1 MPEIKLRNQ
10 PFDVAFSPS
19 ANALCAALLT
29 GEIKA
34 WNYDDSTGKTS
45 KAWSVRPT
53 KRTARALHFSGD
65 GTELWMGGKS
75 GIVAQI
81 DAETGAVK
89 WHDDVAHESPVNRVF
104 SINPQLIASGD
115 DEGVI
120 KFWDAR
126 KPSPIR
132 QYTQHWDYISDF
144 TYFDDKRLLV
154 STSGD
159 GHLSAIDIRRSK
171 AEPLHQ
177 SADQEDEL
185 LSITQIK
192 GGDKFVVGTGL
203 GVLSIWDRGKGLGDS
218 VDRMLGHPA
227 SVDAVVALSE
237 DIVATGSEDGMVRVI
252 QIQPNTFLGV
262 IATHD
267 EYPIER
273 LALDRSSKWLASVSH
288 DECIKLT
295 DCEGM
300 FEDDSDAEDV
310 EMGDDT
316 DEGGAGDAEETMD
329 QDQHQDSD
337 DNDDDDESAPAAP
350 VDWGSDSDDD
360 MPQQPKRKQRK
371 GQHKVGKDRVHEDAG
386 FFDDL

>member
-10 PFDVAFSPS
+10 PFDVAFSPRAS
-19 ANALCAALLT
+19 VLCAALLT

-34 WNYDDSTGKTS
+34 WTYDDAGATTT
-45 KAWSVRPT
+45 AWSARPT
-53 KRTARALHFSGD
+53 KRTARALHFSPD
-65 GTELWMGGKS
+65 GNDIWMGGKS
-75 GIVAQI
+75 GIIAQL
-81 DAETGAVK
+81 DASTGAVK
-89 WHDDVAHESPVNRVF
+89 WHAEAHAAPVNRVHVV
-104 SINPQLIASGD
+104 NPQLVASGD
-115 DEGVI
+115 DDGVI

-126 KPSPIR
+126 APSQIR
-132 QYTQHWDYISDF
+132 EYTQHWDYISDF
-144 TYFDDKRLLV
+144 AYFEDRRLLV
-154 STSGD
+154 ATSGD
-159 GHLSAIDIRRSK
+159 GHLSAIDIRRNK
-171 AEPLHQ
+171 AEPAHL

-185 LSITQIK
+185 LSVCPIK
-192 GGDKFVVGTGL
+192 GGEKFVVGTGL
-203 GVLSIWDRGKGLGDS
+203 GVLSVWDRSKGWEDG

-252 QIQPNTFLGV
+252 QVQPNSFLGV

-273 LALDRSSKWLASVSH
+273 LALDRSAKWLASVSH

-300 FEDDSDAEDV
+300 FEDDSGAEDV
-310 EMGDDT
+310 EMGD
-316 DEGGAGDAEETMD
+316 EEEEGDAAMD
-329 QDQHQDSD
+329 EDSEDDDSD
-337 DNDDDDESAPAAP
+337 NEPAQAAP

-360 MPQQPKRKQRK
+360 KPQRKKKVRK
-371 GQHKVGKDRVHEDAG
+371 GQHKVGKERVNEEAG